1 MAKKIDELN
10 TIAIFRGSVVR
21 VRTMADGSPR
31 FEFEAGE
38 DAISV
43 MQALAE
49 AQANKKYL
57 YIAIV
62 EDEKGKDVNFD
73 DVMEGFVDAL

>member
-1 MAKKIDELN
+1 MVESDALKTL
-10 TIAIFRGSVVR
+10 ALFRGSVVR

-43 MQALAE
+43 MQALAQ
-49 AQANKKYL
+49 AQAGKKYVW
-57 YIAIV
+57 IAII
-62 EDEKGKDVNFD
+62 EDENGKDVNFD
-73 DVMEGFVDAL
+73 DVMNGFTDAL